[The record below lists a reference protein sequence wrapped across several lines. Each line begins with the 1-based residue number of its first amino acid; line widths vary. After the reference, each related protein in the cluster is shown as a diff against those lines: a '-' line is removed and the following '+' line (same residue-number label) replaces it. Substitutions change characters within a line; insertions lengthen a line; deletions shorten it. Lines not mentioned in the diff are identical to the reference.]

1 MTLSQ
6 SRLRPSRRSIVKGA
20 AWAVPVVVAA
30 TAAPA
35 AAQSACT
42 PSTVFNSLPVGQC
55 VTNLTFAPSTVT
67 GTLTYASWGQP
78 SSKPGDTCRVA
89 QVSGPNGWRYVELEM
104 VSSLNKGDYVELT
117 ISLSQPVD
125 DLSFV
130 LHDIDK
136 VRDSWDDTVQVMTP
150 GYTDSG
156 LHLRPRQQHPGHGD
170 ERPAVPGQGV
180 GRHPDHL
187 GPGHRPPDLGGSRQH
202 RHHPLPRGHHRQL
215 HQPAHRPGRH
225 PLQRLRRAT
234 SRSPDHRACQQGPAV
249 RRRLQRVGR
258 QLRQLS
264 DVYPTG
270 SSQTD
275 RSGPFGTMPVG
286 LMSRCTW

>member
-1 MTLSQ
+1 MTSGDTK
-6 SRLRPSRRSIVKGA
+6 SGGLRPTRRTVVKGA

-136 VRDSWDDTVQVMTP
+136 VRGGWDDTVQVMTP
-150 GYTDSG
+150 GYTYVLGSNIQGTGTSDQPF
-156 LHLRPRQQHPGHGD
+156 RAREWGD
-170 ERPAVPGQGV
+170 TPITSGQGTV
-180 GRHPDHL
+180 RL
-187 GPGHRPPDLGGSRQH
+187 TWAGPVSTVTIRYLAGI
-202 RHHPLPRGHHRQL
+202 
-215 HQPAHRPGRH
+215 
-225 PLQRLRRAT
+225 
-234 SRSPDHRACQQGPAV
+234 
-249 RRRLQRVGR
+249 
-258 QLRQLS
+258 
-264 DVYPTG
+264 TG
-270 SSQTD
+270 SSTNQHIGLGDIRFNACVEPRLAPRTI
-275 RSGPFGTMPVG
+275 GPA
-286 LMSRCTW
+286 SRVQQSAVVFSESDGSFDS